1 VHPSLTLTLG
11 GRGDYNTRYGGTF
24 NPRVGLV
31 WQPTATSNVKVL
43 YGSAFLAPSPYQQYL
58 HYGSFYS
65 TDGGDTYASE
75 FWHLPNPDLQPQR
88 RSTTEI
94 AARQSLGASIEV
106 WGSAFYS
113 HLSDVIRESVDR
125 ADRYAGTYKGW
136 PVSLIEVS
144 VNEGHGHTYGGTV
157 GADLLRIFGT
167 DRQISGRVS
176 LSLADGRID
185 NGQDVEIGGMAPVQM
200 QMSADLTFDRW
211 SVSPRLS
218 LVGTQRAL
226 AVTPDATGV
235 LRRQTLDGF
244 ALATVNVRRRIL
256 SRLDAFVTVENALDA
271 RYRSINLRAF
281 NNPEELIGAPQN
293 PRRIIAGVQVR
304 VP

>member
-1 VHPSLTLTLG
+1 
-11 GRGDYNTRYGGTF
+11 
-24 NPRVGLV
+24 
-31 WQPTATSNVKVL
+31 
-43 YGSAFLAPSPYQQYL
+43 
-58 HYGSFYS
+58 
-65 TDGGDTYASE
+65 
-75 FWHLPNPDLQPQR
+75 LPNPDLQPQR

-94 AARQSLGASIEV
+94 AGRQSLGASVEV

-113 HLSDVIRESVDR
+113 KHDDLIRESVDR

-144 VNEGHGHTYGGTV
+144 VNEGHGHIYGGSI
-157 GADLLRIFGT
+157 GADLLRIFGAQ
-167 DRQISGRVS
+167 RQIAGRVS
-176 LSLADGRID
+176 LSLADGRIH
-185 NGQDVEIGGMAPVQM
+185 NEEDVEIGGMAPVQM
-200 QMSADLTFDRW
+200 QMSADLKLDRW
-211 SVSPRLS
+211 SVSPRLT

-226 AVTPDATGV
+226 AVAPDTNGV

-244 ALATVNVRRRIL
+244 ALATVSVRRRVL
-256 SRLDAFVTVENALDA
+256 RGLDAFVTVENALDA

-304 VP
+304 VR